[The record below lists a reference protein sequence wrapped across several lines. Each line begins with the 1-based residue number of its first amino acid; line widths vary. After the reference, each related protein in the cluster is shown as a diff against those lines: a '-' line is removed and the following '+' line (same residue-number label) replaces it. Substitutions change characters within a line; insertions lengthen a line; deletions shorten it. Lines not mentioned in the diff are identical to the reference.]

1 MRNQEQML
9 AGKHILVTGVSRPG
23 GIGAAIVKMLAENG
37 ASVWFHGSS
46 DYDRQMG
53 YQDSSES
60 YGEELVQALRGE
72 GCRAAALPSSDL
84 YLPKAGTDLIRQ
96 TVEAAGHLDGLVL
109 NHAYST
115 SSSWEEWTEEDID
128 RHLRVNVTASMMMI
142 REFARCKPEGMRGA
156 VTLFTSGQELGPMA
170 GEIPYAVSKAA
181 IANLCRQTAAAL
193 AEKNIQ
199 VNCINPGPT
208 DTGYLWGE
216 AYQQVAEA
224 FPMGK
229 WGMPEDA
236 ARLVRFL
243 QSDDSRWITGQVISS
258 EGGFRRG

>member
-1 MRNQEQML
+1 MRKEEQVL
-9 AGKHILVTGVSRPG
+9 TGKHILVTGVSRPG
-23 GIGAAIVKMLAENG
+23 GIGAAIVRMLAENG
-37 ASVWFHGSS
+37 ASVWFHGSAA
-46 DYDRQMG
+46 YDRKME
-53 YQDSSES
+53 YRDASETF
-60 YGEELVQALRGE
+60 GEELAAALAGE
-72 GCRAAALPSSDL
+72 GCRAEKLPSLDL
-84 YLPKAGTDLIRQ
+84 YLPNGGTDLIRQ
-96 TVEAAGHLDGLVL
+96 GVEAAGRLDGLVL

-142 REFARCKPEGMRGA
+142 REFARCKPQGTRGA
-156 VTLFTSGQELGPMA
+156 VTLFTSGQELGPMT

-181 IANLCRQTAAAL
+181 IANLCRQSAAAL
-193 AEKNIQ
+193 AEQNIQ

-208 DTGYLWGE
+208 DTGYLSGE
-216 AYQQVAEA
+216 AYQQVARA

-229 WGMPEDA
+229 WGTPEDA